1 MRFEEAVARLDR
13 RQPEHMPEPSLD
25 RIRAICELLDD
36 PQRT

>member
-25 RIRAICELLDD
+25 RIRAVSGLLDD
-36 PQRT
+36 P